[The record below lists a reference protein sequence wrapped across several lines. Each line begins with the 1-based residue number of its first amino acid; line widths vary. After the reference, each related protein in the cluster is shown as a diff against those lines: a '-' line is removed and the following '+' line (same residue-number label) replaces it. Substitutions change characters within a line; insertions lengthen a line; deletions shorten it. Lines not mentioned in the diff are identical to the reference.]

1 MSSAIPILRDTLP
14 ESTVWRPRESAVMAG
29 VAEVDV
35 TPPVGIR
42 AHNWGAARI
51 GYSTGTHHPLFV
63 SAVALATV
71 GGRVSYIVTAD
82 LCTWGSTESF
92 HAIADPVIKAVGA
105 TPDEVL
111 LHAMHTHS
119 GPSIGETDL
128 SLTGVD
134 MVPAYRE
141 KLIGGIVAAMRTAKA
156 SMVES
161 RITWTYGRC
170 QLAANRDLP
179 CGSRDVIGFNSAIE
193 ADDTLAVGRITGP
206 LGATQAVLVNYACHP
221 TSLAF
226 HNSLI
231 SPDFAGAAREVV
243 EGAVGA
249 PMVFLQ
255 GASGD
260 LAPRDQY
267 VAGTEMTDRNG
278 TSLGYSVLAALSS
291 MTTSGHEL
299 VFEGTVESG
308 APLGL
313 WQERPVKLQQSLVT
327 RRLNVPLE
335 ARRPLSSEELEKKW
349 SHIDQTAAEERAKRA
364 LQQADGYLVDDKA
377 MHPVWIW
384 SLGDAVI
391 VAHSGEA
398 FSYLQ
403 TELRSRHPDRIIIVM
418 NLTNSPG
425 GVYLPTLEAYDHDRY
440 QVWQTLLEPGSLESL
455 VETIN
460 HVIDELSPPRGV
472 VA

>member
-1 MSSAIPILRDTLP
+1 
-14 ESTVWRPRESAVMAG
+14 
-29 VAEVDV
+29 
-35 TPPVGIR
+35 
-42 AHNWGAARI
+42 
-51 GYSTGTHHPLFV
+51 
-63 SAVALATV
+63 
-71 GGRVSYIVTAD
+71 
-82 LCTWGSTESF
+82 
-92 HAIADPVIKAVGA
+92 
-105 TPDEVL
+105 
-111 LHAMHTHS
+111 
-119 GPSIGETDL
+119 
-128 SLTGVD
+128 
-134 MVPAYRE
+134 
-141 KLIGGIVAAMRTAKA
+141 
-156 SMVES
+156 
-161 RITWTYGRC
+161 
-170 QLAANRDLP
+170 
-179 CGSRDVIGFNSAIE
+179 
-193 ADDTLAVGRITGP
+193 
-206 LGATQAVLVNYACHP
+206 
-221 TSLAF
+221 
-226 HNSLI
+226 
-231 SPDFAGAAREVV
+231 
-243 EGAVGA
+243 
-249 PMVFLQ
+249 MVFLQ

-291 MTTSGHEL
+291 MVTSGHEL

-313 WQERPVKLQQSLVT
+313 WQERPVKLEQSLAT
-327 RRLNVPLE
+327 RRMNVSLE

-349 SHIDQTAAEERAKRA
+349 AHIDQTAAGERAKRA

-384 SLGDAVI
+384 NLGDAVI

-418 NLTNSPG
+418 NLTNAPG
-425 GVYLPTLEAYDHDRY
+425 GAYLPTLEAYDRDRY

-460 HVIDELSPPRGV
+460 TVIDELPPPRGV